1 MTEQE
6 RDSARQQGEVIEQ
19 AEGAA
24 QQPTRQ
30 PAEQADAPAP
40 PTSPAQTTPAEVEGA
55 DNLSLRLRHRHG
67 GASLPEA

>member
-6 RDSARQQGEVIEQ
+6 RDSAQQQGEVIEQ

-24 QQPTRQ
+24 QPPTRR

-55 DNLSLRLRHRHG
+55 TAYPYVYAIGTVEPRFP
-67 GASLPEA
+67 A